1 MKIKY
6 IASPCLPN
14 DKDKRK
20 NLEVGNFVECWNGTK
35 GLFLGYADDPEYG
48 CEMVLDNDGYQENIH
63 IINLKIIY
71 QQEQENKIC
80 VGDFVMVPSMQCTIY
95 KVTEVVENSGD
106 KEKRY
111 MVRTPMKVMEGTK
124 IKDLQFCG
132 NEFRESEVIKIK
144 NW

>member
-1 MKIKY
+1 MQNYEQLYKETLIHIFEDVPYKGWKSTM
-6 IASPCLPN
+6 A
-14 DKDKRK
+14 
-20 NLEVGNFVECWNGTK
+20 GNHKLVF
-35 GLFLGYADDPEYG
+35 
-48 CEMVLDNDGYQENIH
+48 ENIETGKE
-63 IINLKIIY
+63 ITRSSY
-71 QQEQENKIC
+71 FDENWIEDAWRQIKEYIDGDEVC

-95 KVTEVVENSGD
+95 KVTEIIENPGD

-132 NEFRESEVIKIK
+132 NEFKESEVINIK

>member
-1 MKIKY
+1 MKCKTCNGEYNIKAIIHQFGDVY
-6 IASPCLPN
+6 WKN
-14 DKDKRK
+14 DYCCPFCYTTALIK
-20 NLEVGNFVECWNGTK
+20 N
-35 GLFLGYADDPEYG
+35 
-48 CEMVLDNDGYQENIH
+48 EN
-63 IINLKIIY
+63 
-71 QQEQENKIC
+71 EIC

-95 KVTEVVENSGD
+95 KVTEIIENPGD

-124 IKDLQFCG
+124 IKELQFCG